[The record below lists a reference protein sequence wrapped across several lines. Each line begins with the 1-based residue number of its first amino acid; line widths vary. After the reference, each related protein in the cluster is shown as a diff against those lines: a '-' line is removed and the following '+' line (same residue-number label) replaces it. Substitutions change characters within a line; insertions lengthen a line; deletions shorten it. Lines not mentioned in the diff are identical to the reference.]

1 MKYKKISMN
10 IHPELYEKIKLASKE
25 ADTNLSSYI
34 RSLLTALL
42 GLAWEIEEKDLK
54 WWFCVYLTASAGT
67 LAKLEFKKQN
77 PDNKDG
83 LLLLTSMFEPVI
95 NTFMNSL
102 NHPNYPISNELDAKL
117 FDVCTVWS
125 DWFMKLD
132 LKEYNLRV
140 NKLRERLNLE
150 GLKEV

>member
-1 MKYKKISMN
+1 MTLRKVSVN
-10 IHPELYEKIKLASKE
+10 LEQELLDKIKVSSKE
-25 ADTNLSSYI
+25 ANTNVSKYI
-34 RSLLTALL
+34 RSLLTAML
-42 GLAWEIEEKDLK
+42 GLAWELEEKDMK

-102 NHPNYPISNELDAKL
+102 NHPDYPISNDMDAKL

-125 DWFMKLD
+125 DWFMKLE
-132 LKEYNLRV
+132 LKDYNLRV